1 MPAAEIFAVAGARI
15 YIGTALAPEIDDMTE
30 TDFAGQSADW
40 VEIDGW
46 ATMGTVGD
54 TATQIAQ
61 TLINRGRTMKAKG
74 TRDAGTMEN
83 TFAIIP
89 SDPGQIALR
98 AAEKTRNNFAFRIV
112 FDDKATTAGTGTTQ
126 YFVAL
131 VMSVQEAGGEANT
144 ARILNG
150 TLDINSN
157 IVQVAA
163 T

>member
-1 MPAAEIFAVAGARI
+1 MAAELYAVAGAKI
-15 YIGTALAPEIDDMTE
+15 SIGGTLAPEIIDMVE
-30 TDFAGQSADW
+30 EDFDAQQW

-46 ATMGTVGD
+46 ETMGAIGD
-54 TATQIAQ
+54 TAAQI
-61 TLINRGRTMKAKG
+61 TKNLINRGRTLKAKG

-83 TFAIIP
+83 TFSIMP
-89 SDPGQIALR
+89 GDPGQIALK

-112 FDDKATTAGTGTTQ
+112 FDDKTTPSGTGSTQ

-131 VMSVQEAGGEANT
+131 VMSAQEAGGDADT
-144 ARILNG
+144 VRALNG

-157 IVQVAA
+157 IVTVAA